1 MGRRS
6 APASHKQPAEDA
18 LEKLLTAEE
27 QLAQRLDAAR
37 ADAERLLQTTRREA
51 ASAEDACAATINERS
66 MQLAADYDARLQAE
80 LADIRLEAER
90 VTRHF
95 QAVDDA
101 RLNGYVELVIARLL
115 EVGRSEG
122 KGAEAA
128 R

>member
-6 APASHKQPAEDA
+6 APVAHKQPAEDA
-18 LEKLLTAEE
+18 LDRLLSAEE
-27 QLAQRLDAAR
+27 NLAQRLDAAR
-37 ADAERLLQTTRREA
+37 ADAERLLQTARDEA

-66 MQLAADYDARLQAE
+66 VERAAEYAAGLQAE

-90 VTRHF
+90 VAGHF
-95 QAVDDA
+95 EAVDDA

-115 EVGRSEG
+115 EVERSEG
-122 KGAEAA
+122 NGAEAA